1 MSSAVIGQFSSL
13 GRLVGL
19 FSLLVGFLGM
29 DAIAQNFGSMQN
41 SRNFQTAD
49 AIVRVAEPGQLADT
63 IMVWGD
69 VTMPGTFLVPRGT
82 RLMEIISYA
91 KGPRGFS
98 SVETQ
103 LDWSKMRVSLVLNP
117 TDGRPVQRINLRYDE
132 PLDPYIR
139 DTRLRNMDVVA
150 FQVKRKAIFTDYV
163 RVAGP
168 LISIALTTTV
178 LVRTW
183 K

>member
-1 MSSAVIGQFSSL
+1 MFATLSGV
-13 GRLVGL
+13 
-19 FSLLVGFLGM
+19 
-29 DAIAQNFGSMQN
+29 DAMAQNFGNMQN
-41 SRNFQTAD
+41 SRNFQFAE

-91 KGPRGFS
+91 KGPRGITS
-98 SVETQ
+98 LETQ

-117 TDGRPVQRINLRYDE
+117 TDGRPVQRIDLRYDE
-132 PLDPYIR
+132 PLDPFIR
-139 DTRLRNMDVVA
+139 DTRLRNMDVIA
-150 FQVKRKAIFTDYV
+150 FEVKRKPIFADYV

-168 LISIALTTTV
+168 LVSIALSTAV
-178 LVRTW
+178 LIRTW